1 METRNQM
8 PWLHGMYANVPNIS
22 DALAQNV
29 WHISDAKP
37 CLGSKSAEIK
47 EITGKWSL
55 SVLQS
60 ILKSTRSIRSL
71 SNKLA
76 IRKTKPPIVD
86 ALHFER
92 SSHFNGS
99 LLLSSLRGRKQ
110 GNQERT
116 RRNLKRDMRK
126 GSGTWGYFFASS
138 HG

>member
-1 METRNQM
+1 
-8 PWLHGMYANVPNIS
+8 MYANVPNIS

-86 ALHFER
+86 ALHF
-92 SSHFNGS
+92 
-99 LLLSSLRGRKQ
+99 
-110 GNQERT
+110 
-116 RRNLKRDMRK
+116 
-126 GSGTWGYFFASS
+126 
-138 HG
+138 